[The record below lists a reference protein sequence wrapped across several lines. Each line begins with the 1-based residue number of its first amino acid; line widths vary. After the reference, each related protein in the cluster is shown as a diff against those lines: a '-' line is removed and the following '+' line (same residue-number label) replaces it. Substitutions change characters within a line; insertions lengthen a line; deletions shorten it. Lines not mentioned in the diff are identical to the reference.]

1 MKKFFRGMLAAIA
14 CFGLILLVS
23 CSNVSQSYA
32 DKINN
37 AAKDGEAISLDQ
49 VRKDLG
55 DDRAEIIFAG
65 SGAIIAVKGCKSL
78 EDIKTKVDNG
88 EDVEGIIVTILL
100 NKATSAEYRKITTN
114 DLK

>member
-1 MKKFFRGMLAAIA
+1 MKRLFKYVGAFVA
-14 CFGLILLVS
+14 CLSLFLMVA

-37 AAKDGEAISLDQ
+37 AASDKEPIALEQ

-55 DDRAEIIFAG
+55 DERVEILVLE
-65 SGAIIAVKGCKSL
+65 SGVVISVKGCKTMDDL
-78 EDIKTKVDNG
+78 KKKLDEEDN
-88 EDVEGIIVTILL
+88 VEGIVITIALG
-100 NKATSAEYRKITTN
+100 KATHAEYRKINTS

>member
-1 MKKFFRGMLAAIA
+1 MKRFFKYAGAFVA
-14 CFGLILLVS
+14 CLSLFLMVA

-37 AAKDGEAISLDQ
+37 AAKDEPITLEQ

-55 DDRAEIIFAG
+55 DESVEILVLN
-65 SGAIIAVKGCKSL
+65 SGVIISVKGCKTMDDLKKKL
-78 EDIKTKVDNG
+78 EEDDN
-88 EDVEGIIVTILL
+88 VEGIIVTIALG
-100 NKATSAEYRKITTN
+100 KATHAEYRKIDTS